1 METIN
6 TEIILKKSKMEFE
19 KLKIDGLVLCKPKI
33 IEDERG
39 FFSETFRKDL
49 LEDFISRKLDFC
61 QHNTSKSSFGVL
73 RGLHFQTAPNAQ
85 TKLVSVSSGEILD
98 VVLDLRKDSPS
109 YGKYYSII
117 LNDINNFQLL
127 VPQGFAHGFISLNKI
142 AIVNYQV
149 DNFYSSENEYGI
161 NPFDK
166 DLKINWILDKN
177 QIIINDKDKSHKNL
191 SESPLYKF

>member
-1 METIN
+1 
-6 TEIILKKSKMEFE
+6 MEFE

-73 RGLHFQTAPNAQ
+73 RGLHFQTSPNAQ

-127 VPQGFAHGFISLNKI
+127 VPQGFAHGFVSLSKI
-142 AIVNYQV
+142 AMVNYQV

-161 NPFDK
+161 NPFDE

-191 SESPLYKF
+191 SESPIYKF

>member
-33 IEDERG
+33 IQDDRG

-49 LEDFISRKLDFC
+49 LEDFISKKLEFC

-73 RGLHFQTAPNAQ
+73 RGLHFQTAPKAQ
-85 TKLVSVSSGEILD
+85 TKLVSVSNGEILD
-98 VVLDLRKDSPS
+98 VVLDIRKDSPS
-109 YGKYYSII
+109 YGKHFSVI

-127 VPQGFAHGFISLNKI
+127 VPKGFAHGFVSLSE
-142 AIVNYQV
+142 IVRVDYQV
-149 DNFYSSENEYGI
+149 DNYYSSENELGI
-161 NPFDK
+161 NPFDNN
-166 DLKINWILDKN
+166 LNINWILEKN
-177 QIIINDKDKSHKNL
+177 QIIINNRDRSHKNL
-191 SESPLYKF
+191 SESPAYIF

>member
-1 METIN
+1 
-6 TEIILKKSKMEFE
+6 MEFE

>member
-73 RGLHFQTAPNAQ
+73 RGLHFQTSPNAQ

-127 VPQGFAHGFISLNKI
+127 VPQGFAHGFVSLSKI
-142 AIVNYQV
+142 AMVNYQV

-161 NPFDK
+161 NPFDE

-191 SESPLYKF
+191 SESPVYKF